1 MNSEKTDR
9 PGYRAS
15 VRRIQTVLYN
25 LSQTDPEVK
34 RVNPDGI
41 YGEET
46 AEAVRGF
53 QRLHGLTV
61 TGRVDFTTWRKLL
74 SEERSAGE
82 RMSAPVGISPFS
94 APLRDGMLTEGDR
107 GDTVLIVKLMLRT
120 LSIEHDYLEE
130 ISDGNLFDSGTA
142 EAVSRFQ
149 LIHGLEGTGD
159 IDTPTWNMLAR
170 SYNKYVGY
178 NH

>member
-1 MNSEKTDR
+1 MNSKKNDR

-25 LSQTDPEVK
+25 LSQTDPEVT

-53 QRLHGLTV
+53 QRLHGLAV
-61 TGRVDFTTWRKLL
+61 TGRVDFTTWQKLL
-74 SEERSAGE
+74 SEEKSANE
-82 RMSAPVGISPFS
+82 MLAAPVMISPFS
-94 APLRDGMLTEGDR
+94 VTLKDGIITEGDR
-107 GDTVLIVKLMLRT
+107 GDTVLIVKLMLRA
-120 LSIEHDYLEE
+120 LSIEHDYLYD
-130 ISDGNLFDSGTA
+130 ISDGDLYDSGTA
-142 EAVSRFQ
+142 EAVNRFQ
-149 LIHGLEGTGD
+149 LINGLEGTGD
-159 IDTPTWNMLAR
+159 IDTATWNMLAQ
-170 SYNKYVGY
+170 SYNKYAGY